1 MIVLTEPLYQYDVDR
16 NVIVTDS
23 SVDKVCFTREIDAV
37 SFAVTPDRTKDIIT
51 AKIPN
56 FLLSRYGDLICY
68 ERVIDGDIEQTVS
81 VTSFPILR
89 AKKPFDY
96 VRESLAPTEYEELDS
111 RVIALE
117 DKVTNTEVSSIKTLS
132 VDKISVL
139 ETQDSFCELYFV
151 DNLNLYI
158 NIDTFE
164 NISDQLVLLY
174 KQNSQTHMLSLST
187 GDLYSHISVKYNKI
201 YYETLRTGWIR
212 GE

>member
-1 MIVLTEPLYQYDVDR
+1 M
-16 NVIVTDS
+16 
-23 SVDKVCFTREIDAV
+23 
-37 SFAVTPDRTKDIIT
+37 
-51 AKIPN
+51 
-56 FLLSRYGDLICY
+56 
-68 ERVIDGDIEQTVS
+68 
-81 VTSFPILR
+81 
-89 AKKPFDY
+89 
-96 VRESLAPTEYEELDS
+96 RESLAPTEYEELDS

-151 DNLNLYI
+151 DNVNLYT

-174 KQNSQTHMLSLST
+174 KQNSQTHMSSLST
-187 GDLYSHISVKYNKI
+187 GDLYSHISVKDNKI

>member
-1 MIVLTEPLYQYDVDR
+1 M
-16 NVIVTDS
+16 
-23 SVDKVCFTREIDAV
+23 
-37 SFAVTPDRTKDIIT
+37 
-51 AKIPN
+51 
-56 FLLSRYGDLICY
+56 
-68 ERVIDGDIEQTVS
+68 
-81 VTSFPILR
+81 
-89 AKKPFDY
+89 
-96 VRESLAPTEYEELDS
+96 
-111 RVIALE
+111 E
-117 DKVTNTEVSSIKTLS
+117 DKVANTEVSSIKTLS

-151 DNLNLYI
+151 ANLNLYI

-187 GDLYSHISVKYNKI
+187 GALYSHISVKYNKI

>member
-1 MIVLTEPLYQYDVDR
+1 M
-16 NVIVTDS
+16 
-23 SVDKVCFTREIDAV
+23 
-37 SFAVTPDRTKDIIT
+37 
-51 AKIPN
+51 
-56 FLLSRYGDLICY
+56 SRYGDLICY

-117 DKVTNTEVSSIKTLS
+117 DKVANTEVSSIKTLS

-139 ETQDSFCELYFV
+139 ETRDSFCELLFV
-151 DNLNLYI
+151 DSLNLYI
-158 NIDTFE
+158 DDATSESIT
-164 NISDQLVLLY
+164 DQLVLLY
-174 KQNSQTHMLSLST
+174 KQNNQTHMLSLST
-187 GDLYSHISVKYNKI
+187 GDLYSHISVKDNKI
-201 YYETLRTGWIR
+201 YYETLRSGWIR